1 MSSSVQTPRPKKYDE
16 LKHTERAFLGK
27 TFPLQ
32 LGLYMTQLLK
42 NLIEPGNLYS
52 AFLLD
57 IEQLAKNCYSLNVP
71 IKLVISAPRLLMEI
85 SLTWKLSY
93 HITED
98 GNKEES
104 IWARKASPSQCT
116 YLFKKNPIRILSVF
130 AHLRARLFD
139 CVPETCNA
147 LTHCRTDAFCW

>member
-1 MSSSVQTPRPKKYDE
+1 M
-16 LKHTERAFLGK
+16 GK
-27 TFPLQ
+27 IFPLR

-71 IKLVISAPRLLMEI
+71 IKLVISALRLLMEI

-116 YLFKKNPIRILSVF
+116 YLLQKILFASYPSLPIYATSGQTI
-130 AHLRARLFD
+130 
-139 CVPETCNA
+139 
-147 LTHCRTDAFCW
+147 